1 MHKTV
6 LILFLFCLLTSSC
19 KSKEF
24 IAMED
29 AEMYSLEATQISND
43 QVKRLLRSITNPTE
57 INFEDNNLP
66 IILIINKKVFNKDQM
81 RSVLDTIQIK
91 NYTIKIN
98 KNIRSMILTSK

>member
-1 MHKTV
+1 
-6 LILFLFCLLTSSC
+6 
-19 KSKEF
+19 
-24 IAMED
+24 MED

>member
-1 MHKTV
+1 
-6 LILFLFCLLTSSC
+6 
-19 KSKEF
+19 
-24 IAMED
+24 MED

-43 QVKRLLRSITNPTE
+43 QVKRLLRSITNPIE

>member
-6 LILFLFCLLTSSC
+6 LILLLICLLTSSC

-24 IAMED
+24 IAIED
-29 AEMYSLEATQISND
+29 AEMYSLDATQISND
-43 QVKRLLRSITNPTE
+43 QAKQLVRSITNPIE

-66 IILIINKKVFNKDQM
+66 NILIINKKVFKKDQM

-98 KNIRSMILTSK
+98 KNIRSMILTNK